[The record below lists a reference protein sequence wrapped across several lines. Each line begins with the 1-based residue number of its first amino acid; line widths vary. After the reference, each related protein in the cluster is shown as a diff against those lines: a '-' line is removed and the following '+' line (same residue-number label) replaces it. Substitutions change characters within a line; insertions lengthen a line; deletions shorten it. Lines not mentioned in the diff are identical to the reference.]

1 MEKRSNARNVLY
13 FAFTLSIRY
22 SFLPMTH
29 DPIGTATKSDLDAL
43 EKKLTS
49 LLTESITASLIQIIK
64 KEGEETRRHF
74 DVVAEDI
81 RHDLAGAN
89 RDEISVLQDAKV
101 DHGDRITKI
110 ETVVGL
116 AA

>member
-1 MEKRSNARNVLY
+1 
-13 FAFTLSIRY
+13 
-22 SFLPMTH
+22 MTN
-29 DPIGTATKSDLDAL
+29 DPTAQATKDDLDAL

-49 LLTESITASLIQIIK
+49 SLTESITASLIQIIK

-89 RDEISVLQDAKV
+89 RDEISVLRDAKV
-101 DHGDRITKI
+101 DYSSRITKI